1 MRVQEH
7 KVKGWSV
14 ADYID
19 SAGVLAGNKR
29 TQKEIKQSFEIP
41 KQEAHAAHRAITTA
55 EKEELSP
62 LVEKEKDLKEKMIE
76 WRNATLQYEIDNRHE
91 GVSIVPDIPGI
102 KFREYWHFELADA
115 ADVPREF
122 LMLDEKKIKEFAR
135 STRGNIEVAGINFIK
150 KTEIASS

>member
-7 KVKGWSV
+7 KIKCWSV

-76 WRNATLQYEIDNRHE
+76 WRNATLQYEIDNRH
-91 GVSIVPDIPGI
+91 
-102 KFREYWHFELADA
+102 
-115 ADVPREF
+115 
-122 LMLDEKKIKEFAR
+122 
-135 STRGNIEVAGINFIK
+135 
-150 KTEIASS
+150 